1 MMIHPS
7 ILFRCLSF
15 SVYAFMILCI
25 TISSSQAQT
34 TASGSVTG
42 NISFRNPSPSCTIRS
57 GADLSF
63 GTLEKPIT
71 GTLSVTV
78 DADDGRITT
87 NPTGHSVQGHTVGSF
102 SVSGAH
108 VNSYTI
114 THSPG
119 PLPAILVSETKS
131 SDTISLS
138 TVARVSYDGGTTWT
152 SPSTRCFGS
161 PCLERLDTGS
171 GGGVFSSFSQDY
183 QIGGTITGI
192 QLSTPEATYS
202 TSITFSISCS

>member
-78 DADDGRITT
+78 DADDGRIITT
-87 NPTGHSVQGHTVGSF
+87 PTGHSVQGHTIGSF
-102 SVSGAH
+102 SVSGSH
-108 VNSYTI
+108 VDSYTI
-114 THSPG
+114 THSPA
-119 PLPAILVSETKS
+119 PFPATLVSETKS
-131 SDTISLS
+131 SDTISLF
-138 TVARVSYDGGTTWT
+138 TVARVSFDGGTTWS
-152 SPSTRCFGS
+152 SPSRRCFAVC
-161 PCLERLDTGS
+161 PERLHQGN

-183 QIGGTITGI
+183 QIGGTISGI